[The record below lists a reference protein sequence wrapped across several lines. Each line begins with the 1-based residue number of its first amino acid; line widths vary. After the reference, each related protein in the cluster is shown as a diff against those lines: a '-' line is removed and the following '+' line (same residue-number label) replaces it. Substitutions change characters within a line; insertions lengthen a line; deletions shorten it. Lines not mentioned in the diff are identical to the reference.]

1 MKTKNIL
8 PVLGLFLLKNIDLC
22 GQWNLIY
29 TDSWFDDIEIAE
41 DGTVYALSVGKIYRS
56 IDFGE
61 TWSINS
67 SWGNGAT
74 KIQFVSAD
82 TGYVCC
88 GLEDYEENHLMTI
101 DGGLTWAPCGNDIS
115 LGINDIEYLPDE
127 VVVAA
132 TRFFPTWVTVGA
144 YCQSTIW
151 QDSLATMG
159 EVYDLDVLN
168 DSVMF
173 MCGAIDP
180 PDPFAFSTTIKSI
193 DGGNH
198 WQVSGDGFDV
208 PYFGMDWPTDSVGY
222 GNGLTDLYK
231 TIDQGETWFKL
242 PNPFGED
249 EYRYIYGVP
258 YFLNKDTGLVV
269 AGRHPIDDP
278 GADEILGILRT
289 ENGGMSWF
297 LTDTPEDA
305 LGSNNIVCWNTDTCY
320 YTYFSSIYRTTN
332 GGGFGEPLS
341 VTGQQHLSLT
351 LYPNPAT
358 DQLFLEGLA
367 NYPDAVW
374 STCSISGQTIPLDLR
389 NGQADISHLPP
400 GIYLTTVQTRQGIW
414 REKWVKL

>member
-1 MKTKNIL
+1 MRNIL
-8 PVLGLFLLKNIDLC
+8 LFLMC
-22 GQWNLIY
+22 CCSQAYSQWNLSVT
-29 TDSWFDDIEIAE
+29 TDIGSFSDIEVAP
-41 DGTVYALSVGKIYRS
+41 DGTVYALTVGKIYRS
-56 IDFGE
+56 TDFGE
-61 TWSINS
+61 TWTIES

-198 WQVSGDGFDV
+198 WQVSGDGIEV

-222 GNGLTDLYK
+222 GNGLTDMYK
-231 TIDQGETWFKL
+231 TTDQGETWFKL

-249 EYRYIYGVP
+249 IYTYYYQTPFFIDRNIGYAGAYRY
-258 YFLNKDTGLVV
+258 
-269 AGRHPIDDP
+269 DP
-278 GADEILGILRT
+278 ETIEPHESLGILRSD
-289 ENGGMSWF
+289 NGGESWI
-297 LTDTPEDA
+297 LTDMPEEADTGA
-305 LGSNNIVCWNTDTCY
+305 EVDCWNADTCFFRY
-320 YTYFSSIYRTTN
+320 SKYVYRTTN
-332 GGGFGEPLS
+332 GGGIGEPLEIP
-341 VTGQQHLSLT
+341 GQQHLSLT
-351 LYPNPAT
+351 LHPNPAT

-367 NYPDAVW
+367 SYPDAVW

-400 GIYLTTVQTRQGIW
+400 GIYLTTVHTRQGIW

>member
-1 MKTKNIL
+1 MRNIL
-8 PVLGLFLLKNIDLC
+8 LFLMC
-22 GQWNLIY
+22 CCSQAYSQWNLSVT
-29 TDSWFDDIEIAE
+29 TDIGSFSDIEVAP
-41 DGTVYALSVGKIYRS
+41 DGTVYALTVGKIYRS
-56 IDFGE
+56 TDFGE
-61 TWSINS
+61 TWTIES

-305 LGSNNIVCWNTDTCY
+305 LGSNNI
-320 YTYFSSIYRTTN
+320 
-332 GGGFGEPLS
+332 
-341 VTGQQHLSLT
+341 
-351 LYPNPAT
+351 
-358 DQLFLEGLA
+358 
-367 NYPDAVW
+367 
-374 STCSISGQTIPLDLR
+374 
-389 NGQADISHLPP
+389 
-400 GIYLTTVQTRQGIW
+400 
-414 REKWVKL
+414 